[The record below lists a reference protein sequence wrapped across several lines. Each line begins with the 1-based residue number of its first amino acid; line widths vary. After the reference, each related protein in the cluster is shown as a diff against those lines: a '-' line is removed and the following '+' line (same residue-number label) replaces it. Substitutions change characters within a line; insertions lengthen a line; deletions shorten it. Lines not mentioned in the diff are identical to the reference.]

1 MENEFNQLKLRLK
14 GAWTGE
20 GFAKFPT
27 IEDTGYT
34 EEWTFKP
41 DEDKSAIHYEQ
52 KTSYN
57 NKTADNGKTVFWDT
71 GFILLKADKILLVS
85 AQSGGRLESYELKE
99 FNGHR
104 LIFECSVINNDD
116 KTIRSQRIIHLT
128 GNRLD
133 YELNMSTKQADVFQN
148 HLKASL
154 TRVE

>member
-14 GAWTGE
+14 GTWKGE

-34 EEWTFKP
+34 EQWTFKP
-41 DEDKSAIHYEQ
+41 DEDKNTIQYEQ
-52 KTSYN
+52 KTWYKN
-57 NKTADNGKTVFWDT
+57 ETADNGKTVFWDT

-99 FNGHR
+99 FNDDR
-104 LIFECSVINNDD
+104 LIFECTVISNDD
-116 KTIRSQRIIHLT
+116 KTIRSQRIIHVS
-128 GNRLD
+128 GAHLD
-133 YELNMSTKQADVFQN
+133 YELNMSTKHADVFQN